1 MSVNLGAAGVAV
13 AFSYS
18 ALPVLCSP
26 LEISVA
32 HLRTERQCWGKEDA
46 FVFVKASRRRIS
58 AQQSSEQQVGGVRCQ
73 GRTGTA
79 IITCTSN
86 LVFSVLEI
94 SAHFCFLLIAK

>member
-18 ALPVLCSP
+18 ALPVLYSP

-46 FVFVKASRRRIS
+46 FVKASRRRIS
-58 AQQSSEQQVGGVRCQ
+58 AQQSSEQQVGRVCCQ

-94 SAHFCFLLIAK
+94 PAHLCFLLIAK